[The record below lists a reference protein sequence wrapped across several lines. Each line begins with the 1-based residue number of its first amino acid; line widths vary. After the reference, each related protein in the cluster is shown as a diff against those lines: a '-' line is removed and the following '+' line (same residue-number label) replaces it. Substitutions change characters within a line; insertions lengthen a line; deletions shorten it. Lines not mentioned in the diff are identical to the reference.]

1 MPERWDGDD
10 ETRITRRMGLC
21 MAGRL
26 IESRTRRK
34 HWSDGRCRDEA
45 FESFEDMVEAIRR
58 GASPGEVWDH
68 AADAA
73 SMLAIIA
80 DNYSNEKSQ

>member
-1 MPERWDGDD
+1 MIERWDGDD
-10 ETRITRRMGLC
+10 EARIASRMNLC
-21 MAGRL
+21 LRGRL

-34 HWSDGRCRDEA
+34 DWIDRRCRDEA
-45 FESFEDMVEAIRR
+45 LESIESMVTAIVN

-73 SMLAIIA
+73 SFLAIIA
-80 DNYSNEKSQ
+80 DTYQAEKV

>member
-1 MPERWDGDD
+1 MPERWDGDND
-10 ETRITRRMGLC
+10 TRIVSRMGLC

-34 HWSDGRCRDEA
+34 DCYSDRRCRDEA
-45 FESFEDMVEAIRR
+45 LESIEDMVDAIAR

-73 SMLAIIA
+73 SFLAIIA
-80 DNYSNEKSQ
+80 DNYQAEKS

>member
-1 MPERWDGDD
+1 MPERFDCD
-10 ETRITRRMGLC
+10 EARLASRMGLC

-26 IESRTRRK
+26 IESRTRRE
-34 HWSDGRCRDEA
+34 HWDDRRCLDEA
-45 FESFEDMVEAIRR
+45 IESIEEMYEAIQR

-73 SMLAIIA
+73 SFLAIIA
-80 DNYSNEKSQ
+80 DNYQKEKA